1 MAHAQR
7 LIDAVL
13 QPQRMGAREAQRR
26 QIVLSTRLAA
36 LQLFRQDGYANVTIE
51 QIAAR
56 ARIAPRTFF
65 NHFTSKE
72 ECVVFPHREF
82 SEPLRDLV
90 VDRPATEH
98 PLIAVGA
105 AFIELFGALD
115 THSGIRNNMRLG
127 ARLQAEEPALRSA
140 DGSYRRIW
148 EDVVTEALQQRGCSK
163 LEARIF
169 AVASVGTL
177 KAAMLEWGQ
186 LEEESPMATAAR
198 NGFAILI
205 SGVATSLD
213 PIDVAVQRASQE
225 PALVIDSTDVDFSD
239 LNDDGDDGDE
249 SNAEIKVSADA

>member
-36 LQLFRQDGYANVTIE
+36 LQLFRDEGYANVTIE

-115 THSGIRNNMRLG
+115 THPGIRTNMRLG
-127 ARLQAEEPALRSA
+127 ARLQALEPALRSA

-148 EDVVTEALQQRGCSK
+148 EDVVTEALQERGCSS

-177 KAAMLEWGQ
+177 KSSMLEWGQ
-186 LEEESPMATAAR
+186 SEEESPMAPAAR

-205 SGVATSLD
+205 SGVATSLE
-213 PIDVAVQRASQE
+213 PIDAAVQRASEE
-225 PALVIDSTDVDFSD
+225 PELVIDPTVIEFSD
-239 LNDDGDDGDE
+239 DE
-249 SNAEIKVSADA
+249 DSELKLPADA

>member
-36 LQLFRQDGYANVTIE
+36 LQLFRENGYANVTIE

-65 NHFTSKE
+65 NHFSSKE

-90 VDRPATEH
+90 VGRPATEH

-115 THSGIRNNMRLG
+115 THPGIRRNMRLG
-127 ARLQAEEPALRSA
+127 AQLQAEEPALRSA

-148 EDVVTEALQQRGCSK
+148 EDVVTESLELRGCSR

-177 KAAMLEWGQ
+177 KSAMLEWGQ
-186 LEEESPMATAAR
+186 LEADSSMATAAR
-198 NGFAILI
+198 NGFAILV
-205 SGVATSLD
+205 SGVAASLD
-213 PIDVAVQRASQE
+213 PIDVAVEKAKGHPE
-225 PALVIDSTDVDFSD
+225 LVMNPTSAEFDEEDTDELDQKVDI
-239 LNDDGDDGDE
+239 
-249 SNAEIKVSADA
+249 NA

>member
-13 QPQRMGAREAQRR
+13 QPQRTGAREAQRR

-36 LQLFRQDGYANVTIE
+36 LQLFREAGYANVTIE

-90 VDRPATEH
+90 VDRPDTEH

-115 THSGIRNNMRLG
+115 THPGIRHNMRLG

-140 DGSYRRIW
+140 DGSYRRVW
-148 EDVVTEALQQRGCSK
+148 EDVVTEALVTRGCSN

-186 LEEESPMATAAR
+186 LDEGSPMATSAR

-205 SGVATSLD
+205 SGVATSLE
-213 PIDVAVQRASQE
+213 PMDVAVKRANE
-225 PALVIDSTDVDFSD
+225 APELVIDPPETED
-239 LNDDGDDGDE
+239 LDE
-249 SNAEIKVSADA
+249 LATEPNSASGV

>member
-36 LQLFRQDGYANVTIE
+36 LQLFREEGYANVTIE

-115 THSGIRNNMRLG
+115 THPGIRNNMRLG

-148 EDVVTEALQQRGCSK
+148 EDVVTDALGERGCSK

-177 KAAMLEWGQ
+177 KSAMLEWGQ
-186 LEEESPMATAAR
+186 LEEEAPMAAAAR

-205 SGVATSLD
+205 SGVATSLE
-213 PIDVAVQRASQE
+213 PIDVAVQRAGQAPE
-225 PALVIDSTDVDFSD
+225 LVIDPTPVKFSEDEYSEEEDFQ
-239 LNDDGDDGDE
+239 E
-249 SNAEIKVSADA
+249 KVPADA

>member
-13 QPQRMGAREAQRR
+13 QPKRMGAREAQRR

-36 LQLFRQDGYANVTIE
+36 LQLFREEGYANVTIE

-90 VDRPATEH
+90 LGRPETEH

-115 THSGIRNNMRLG
+115 THPGIRKNMRLG

-148 EDVVTEALQQRGCSK
+148 EDVVTEALKQRGCSN

-177 KAAMLEWGQ
+177 KSAMLEWGQ

-205 SGVATSLD
+205 SGVATSLE
-213 PIDVAVQRASQE
+213 PINLAVESASKE
-225 PALVIDSTDVDFSD
+225 PELVIDPINADSADDTDDD
-239 LNDDGDDGDE
+239 NNDNEDGEDGD
-249 SNAEIKVSADA
+249 NN

>member
-13 QPQRMGAREAQRR
+13 QPQRIGAREAQRR

-36 LQLFRQDGYANVTIE
+36 LQLFRENGYANVTIE

-82 SEPLRDLV
+82 SEALRDLV
-90 VDRPATEH
+90 TERPASEH

-115 THSGIRNNMRLG
+115 THPGIRHNMRLG

-148 EDVVTEALQQRGCSK
+148 EDVVTECLEKRGCSR

-169 AVASVGTL
+169 AVACVGTL
-177 KAAMLEWGQ
+177 KSAMLDWGQ
-186 LEEESPMATAAR
+186 LDGEAPMAIAAR
-198 NGFAILI
+198 DGFAILI
-205 SGVATSLD
+205 SGVATSLE
-213 PIDVAVQRASQE
+213 PIDAAVAQARQKPELA
-225 PALVIDSTDVDFSD
+225 VDATEISFVGEHS
-239 LNDDGDDGDE
+239 LSDE
-249 SNAEIKVSADA
+249 SRSEEPVGANA

>member
-13 QPQRMGAREAQRR
+13 QPHRMGAREAQRR

-36 LQLFRQDGYANVTIE
+36 LQLFRENGYANVTIE

-90 VDRPATEH
+90 LDRPATEH

-115 THSGIRNNMRLG
+115 THPGIRRNMRLG
-127 ARLQAEEPALRSA
+127 AQLQAEEPALRSA
-140 DGSYRRIW
+140 DGSYRRVW
-148 EDVVTEALQQRGCSK
+148 EDVVSDALEKRNCSR

-177 KAAMLEWGQ
+177 KSAMLEWGQ
-186 LEEESPMATAAR
+186 LEAESPMAPAAR
-198 NGFAILI
+198 NGFAILV

-213 PIDVAVQRASQE
+213 PIDVAVERASKDPE
-225 PALVIDSTDVDFSD
+225 LVVEETILDSEDEDDFD
-239 LNDDGDDGDE
+239 Q
-249 SNAEIKVSADA
+249 KVSVSA

>member
-36 LQLFRQDGYANVTIE
+36 LQLFRENGYANVTIE

-82 SEPLRDLV
+82 SGPLRDLV
-90 VDRPATEH
+90 LDRPATEH

-115 THSGIRNNMRLG
+115 THAGIRKNMRLG
-127 ARLQAEEPALRSA
+127 AQLQAEEPALRSA

-148 EDVVTEALQQRGCSK
+148 EDVVSDALEQRNCSR

-177 KAAMLEWGQ
+177 KSAMLEWGQ
-186 LEEESPMATAAR
+186 LEAESPMATAAR
-198 NGFAILI
+198 NGFAILV
-205 SGVATSLD
+205 SGVAMSLE
-213 PIDVAVQRASQE
+213 PIDVAVDRASKE
-225 PALVIDSTDVDFSD
+225 PPLIIEDTLVEFEDEDEDDSENKISV
-239 LNDDGDDGDE
+239 N
-249 SNAEIKVSADA
+249 V